1 MIGVLAL
8 EFLLAVSAI
17 GQWLNRGLK
26 GSWKDS
32 SSDINMDTA
41 SPLKS

>member
-17 GQWLNRGLK
+17 GQWLKRGLN
-26 GSWKDS
+26 GASKDS
-32 SSDINMDTA
+32 SSDINMDTS
-41 SPLKS
+41 SPLKI

>member
-17 GQWLNRGLK
+17 GQWLNRGSNGL
-26 GSWKDS
+26 WQDS
-32 SSDINMDTA
+32 SSDINMDTG

>member
-1 MIGVLAL
+1 MIAVLAL

-17 GQWLNRGLK
+17 GQWLNRRSK

-32 SSDINMDTA
+32 SSDINMDAA